1 MTANPGLYNLSCK
14 KALDNIDQWYTSN
27 VNHQVVRKNG
37 TLNVNYAIHTIHSCL
52 MMKYSVIF
60 V

>member
-27 VNHQVVRKNG
+27 VNHQVDRKNG
-37 TLNVNYAIHTIHSCL
+37 ILNVN
-52 MMKYSVIF
+52 
-60 V
+60 